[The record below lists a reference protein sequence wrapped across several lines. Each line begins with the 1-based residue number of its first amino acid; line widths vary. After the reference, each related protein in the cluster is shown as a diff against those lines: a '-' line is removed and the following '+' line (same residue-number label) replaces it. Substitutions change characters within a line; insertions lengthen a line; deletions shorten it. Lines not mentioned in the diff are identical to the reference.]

1 MHKTRKWSLAL
12 LICGLA
18 LGLACPAFAAG
29 QDPKTAA
36 GKDEKAAASKS
47 EMVVTATKT
56 EENIYEVPS
65 TTFVVTDQEI
75 KEKVQ
80 WSLDE
85 ALRDVP
91 GLYFRSNGPF
101 GGATSFSMRGSGSD
115 QVRVMMDGVRIA
127 DPIATGGGLNL
138 STLQTGGI
146 GRVEVV
152 QGPQSPLYGSDAMAG
167 AINIIT
173 RRGKGDPSTWAS
185 AGYGSHNTF
194 RGELGAQGQVDR
206 FNFMIT
212 GTGIDTDGISK
223 AKVGSE
229 DDGYYGYQF
238 NGRFGYDI
246 NDNTEVYFIGYYN
259 KSKIEYDGFSGST
272 QVDTD
277 DWQKTDS
284 YTGILG
290 LTNAPLDWWNHKL
303 TFSYGGSK
311 RDYKDSSSF
320 DSNLT
325 TAEWQ
330 HNLLYKDMNTLTL
343 GVDWEQEKGKTSG
356 PYNELPEKK
365 ATVMGLYAQDQ
376 LKVFKGLYLLGGVRN
391 DNHDEYGNRF
401 TWRTGASY
409 TYEPSGTIFKGTYGT
424 GFKSPT
430 LYQLYSSYGNKDLDP
445 QKSKGWDLGVVQ
457 KLWSERIVTGLTYFD
472 LKTDNLISWDFNTWK
487 YANISQAKSSGLEFF
502 VKADI
507 TKWLQADFSWTYTN
521 SENQETGK
529 DLRYTPRDKG
539 TLGLRMPF
547 LDNRLNIRLWALYV
561 GNRYSDDANTTEVD
575 SYVTVNSSATYKVN
589 DWLSVFGNLVNMFD
603 ENYVEIEGYNTLG
616 LSGFLGVRIE
626 LP

>member
-1 MHKTRKWSLAL
+1 MHKKGKWCLAL
-12 LICGLA
+12 LVCVLA
-18 LGLACPAFAAG
+18 LGLACPVLAASPE
-29 QDPKTAA
+29 QKTGSGA
-36 GKDEKAAASKS
+36 KQQKVDSKS

-56 EENIYEVPS
+56 EEDVYQVPS

-91 GLYFRSNGPF
+91 GLFFRSNGPF
-101 GGATSFSMRGSGSD
+101 GGVTSFSMRGSGSD
-115 QVRVMMDGVRIA
+115 QVRVMLDGVRIA
-127 DPIATGGGLNL
+127 DPIASGGSLNL
-138 STLQTGGI
+138 ATLQTGGI
-146 GRVEVV
+146 GQIEVV

-173 RRGKGDPSTWAS
+173 RRGQGKPTAWA
-185 AGYGSHNTF
+185 AGSYGSHSTF
-194 RGELGAQGQVDR
+194 RGDLGAQGQVDR
-206 FNFMIT
+206 FNFMIS

-223 AKVGSE
+223 AKAGSE
-229 DDGYYGYQF
+229 DDGFYGYQF

-259 KSKIEYDGFSGST
+259 KSKTYYDGFSGGMLA
-272 QVDTD
+272 DTD

-290 LTNAPLDWWNHKL
+290 LTNAPLAWWNHKL
-303 TFSYGGSK
+303 TLSYGGSE

-330 HNLLYKDMNTLTL
+330 HNLLYKDINTLTL
-343 GVDWEQEKGKTSG
+343 GIDWEREEGKTSG
-356 PYNELPEKK
+356 PFNNLPEQT
-365 ATVMGLYAQDQ
+365 ASILGLYAQDQ
-376 LKVFKGLYLLGGVRN
+376 LKVLDGLYLLGGIRN
-391 DNHDEYGNRF
+391 DHHDEYGNQF
-401 TWRTGASY
+401 TWRAGASY

-430 LYQLYSSYGNKDLDP
+430 LYQLYSIYGNKDLEP

-457 KLWSERIVTGLTYFD
+457 KLWSERVVTGLTYFN
-472 LKTDNLISWDFNTWK
+472 LKTDNLILWDFSTWK
-487 YANISQAKSSGLEFF
+487 FANISEAKSSGVEFY
-502 VKADI
+502 VKAEI
-507 TKWLQADFSWTYTN
+507 TKWLQADFSWTYTDT
-521 SENQETGK
+521 ENGSTGK
-529 DLRYTPRDKG
+529 DLRYVPRDKG
-539 TLGLRMPF
+539 TLGVRMPF
-547 LDNRLNIRLWALYV
+547 MDNRLNVRLWALYV
-561 GNRYSDDANTTEVD
+561 GDRYADDANTQEVD
-575 SYVTVNSSATYKVN
+575 SYITVNGSATFRVN
-589 DWLSVFGNLVNMFD
+589 KWLSIFGNVINLFD
-603 ENYVEIEGYNTLG
+603 EDYVEIVGYNTLG
-616 LSGFLGVRIE
+616 LSGFLGVRID